1 MKSIEAQ
8 HLDMDQHDGC
18 TISGYRNEAPRI
30 VYPRPGGAIPH
41 TGGQVSESAVREWA
55 VSQIARAF
63 MGRH

>member
-1 MKSIEAQ
+1 
-8 HLDMDQHDGC
+8 MDQHDGC